1 MDKNFTSRAT
11 VGQLFASQLADLQGQ
26 PVAVLALSRGGAV
39 IAIEIAK
46 QLHAMSGVLLLKHIY
61 LPDKKTALGI
71 INNFG
76 GFTYESSLHE
86 SLADDYESEYR
97 GSIEIEKMNAVHE
110 LHLLSQKGTLS
121 PQHFNDKI
129 VIVVTDFAKTGTAF
143 QAALDFLKPARTK
156 DVIVASAVAQMK
168 AVDVMHK
175 LGNRVLIARATDKDF
190 PPEHFFLEN
199 DLPESPELDKMM
211 GQILLQW

>member
-1 MDKNFTSRAT
+1 MDKNFVSRAT
-11 VGQLFASQLADLQGQ
+11 VGRLFATQLADLRGE
-26 PVAVLALSRGGAV
+26 PVAVLALSKGGAI
-39 IAIEIAK
+39 IAIEMAK
-46 QLHAMSGVLLLKHIY
+46 ELHAMSGVLLLKHVY

-71 INNFG
+71 INNKG
-76 GFTYESSLHE
+76 GFTYEAGLNE
-86 SLADDYESEYR
+86 SLIEDYKSEYR
-97 GSIEIEKMNAVHE
+97 GSIEIEKINAVHE
-110 LHLLSQKGTLS
+110 LHLLSQNSTLE
-121 PQHFNDKI
+121 PQHFNDKT

-175 LGNRVLIARATDKDF
+175 LGNRVLIARTTDKDF
-190 PPEHFFLEN
+190 PPEHFFVEN

-211 GQILLQW
+211 TQVLLQW

>member
-1 MDKNFTSRAT
+1 MDKNFLSRST
-11 VGQLFASQLADLQGQ
+11 IGQLFASQLEDLDGQ

-46 QLHAMSGVLLLKHIY
+46 KFRATSGVLLLKHIY

-76 GFTYESSLHE
+76 GFTYESGLE
-86 SLADDYESEYR
+86 KSLAEDYESEYR
-97 GSIEIEKMNAVHE
+97 GSVEIEKMNAVHE
-110 LHLLSQKGTLS
+110 LNLLSGKGTLS
-121 PQHFNDKI
+121 PRHFNDKT

-156 DVIVASAVAQMK
+156 DIIVATAVAQMK

-175 LGNRVLIARATDKDF
+175 LGNRVLIARVTDKDF
-190 PPEHFFLEN
+190 PPEHFFQEN
-199 DLPESPELDKMM
+199 ALPESSELDKMM
-211 GQILLQW
+211 SQILLQW